1 MNQLKTFASI
11 VFVLLAVGLGFV
23 LAGWWMLVPIVLG
36 VLWQVAGLMSQRP
49 GASQHTHDP
58 RYRSSTPSKPAST
71 QTWQETVEAI
81 ERSRS
86 QG

>member
-36 VLWQVAGLMSQRP
+36 VLWQVAGQIS
-49 GASQHTHDP
+49 AS
-58 RYRSSTPSKPAST
+58 K
-71 QTWQETVEAI
+71 
-81 ERSRS
+81 
-86 QG
+86 